1 MILYKAEKSA
11 NSLINMPR
19 IHSSEKWHSI
29 LASFLSFSNPSIDLL
44 SGLRRAVAKKA
55 FAGRYFV
62 GATKYPAH
70 GGLLGKGVRVLMSK
84 SLTLETY
91 QPAFDHY
98 GSLGLLLSFL
108 LFLSGG

>member
-1 MILYKAEKSA
+1 
-11 NSLINMPR
+11 MPR

-44 SGLRRAVAKKA
+44 SGLRRHAVAKKA

-70 GGLLGKGVRVLMSK
+70 GGLLGKGARVLMSK